1 MRKVLTP
8 TWEVWVRAIVHN
20 STVKNLNSPAS
31 LPKSRNRDHFL
42 THNSFYEN
50 HHHTK
55 PKSDKDI
62 TRQEN
67 HQWISLMSIDSKI
80 LSKIL
85 GNQSQQYIRRIIPHN
100 SVCVLDIQGEVQNF
114 KVN

>member
-8 TWEVWVRAIVHN
+8 TWTVWVRAIVHN
-20 STVKNLNSPAS
+20 STVKNLNSLES

-50 HHHTK
+50 HHYTK

-67 HQWISLMSIDSKI
+67 YRPISLMDSQTSFRKCYKFNETMYKSIYT
-80 LSKIL
+80 L
-85 GNQSQQYIRRIIPHN
+85 
-100 SVCVLDIQGEVQNF
+100 
-114 KVN
+114 

>member
-8 TWEVWVRAIVHN
+8 TWKVWVRAIVHN
-20 STVKNLNSPAS
+20 STVKNWNSPES

-50 HHHTK
+50 HHYTK

-67 HQWISLMSIDSKI
+67 YRPISLMDVITDI
-80 LSKIL
+80 LQKMLQI
-85 GNQSQQYIRRIIPHN
+85 
-100 SVCVLDIQGEVQNF
+100 
-114 KVN
+114 

>member
-20 STVKNLNSPAS
+20 STVKNLNSPTS

-67 HQWISLMSIDSKI
+67 YRPISLMDVITNI
-80 LSKIL
+80 LQKMLQI
-85 GNQSQQYIRRIIPHN
+85 
-100 SVCVLDIQGEVQNF
+100 
-114 KVN
+114 